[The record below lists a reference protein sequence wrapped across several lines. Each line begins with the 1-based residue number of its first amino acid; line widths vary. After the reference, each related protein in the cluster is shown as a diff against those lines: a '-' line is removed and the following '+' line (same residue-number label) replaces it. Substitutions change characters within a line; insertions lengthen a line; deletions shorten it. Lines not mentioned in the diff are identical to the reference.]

1 MTVTDPRH
9 YDVILSPV
17 ITEKATLASERN
29 QVMFKVAKHAT
40 KPQIKEAVEK
50 LFDVKVKRVN
60 THIRKGKVKAF
71 KGTVGEQSEVKRAV
85 VTLEE
90 GHTID
95 VTTGLQGAAPWHSS
109 LTTPSRR
116 ASASSFWS
124 IARASIAASRSR
136 R

>member
-1 MTVTDPRH
+1 MSTADPRH
-9 YDVILSPV
+9 YDVIISPV
-17 ITEKATLASERN
+17 ITEKATLGSEQN

-50 LFDVKVKRVN
+50 LFDVKVKSVN

-95 VTTGLQGAAPWHSS
+95 VTTGL
-109 LTTPSRR
+109 
-116 ASASSFWS
+116 
-124 IARASIAASRSR
+124 
-136 R
+136 